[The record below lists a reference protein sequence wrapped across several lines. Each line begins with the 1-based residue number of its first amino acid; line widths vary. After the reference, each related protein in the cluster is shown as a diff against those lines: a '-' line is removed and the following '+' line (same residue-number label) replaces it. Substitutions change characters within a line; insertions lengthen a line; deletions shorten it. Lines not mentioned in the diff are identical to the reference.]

1 MKAKGIAVV
10 LAAGKGKRMGGT
22 IQKQYMDLCGKPVLY
37 YTLKAFEESEV
48 IDQIILVS
56 GKEEK
61 DQVRESIVDFYGFQ
75 KVTQITEGGKERYD
89 SVWNALQIVDKMED
103 KEESYVFIH
112 DGARPLVDDSILKR
126 TYEEVR
132 RSGAC
137 VAGMP
142 VKDTIKIVNEN
153 LETEETPDRKKMWM
167 IQTPQVF
174 KAPLIIEAY
183 RKMMAVPHSHVTDD
197 AMAVEMVMK
206 HPVKMVE
213 GSYKN
218 IKITTPEDL
227 KIAKVFLK

>member
-10 LAAGKGKRMGGT
+10 LAAGQGKRMGGT

-37 YTLKAFEESEV
+37 YTLKAFEESEL
-48 IDQIILVS
+48 IDQVILVS

>member
-10 LAAGKGKRMGGT
+10 LAAGQGKRMGGT

-89 SVWNALQIVDKMED
+89 SVWNALQIVDKMKD

-174 KAPLIIEAY
+174 KAPL
-183 RKMMAVPHSHVTDD
+183 
-197 AMAVEMVMK
+197 
-206 HPVKMVE
+206 
-213 GSYKN
+213 
-218 IKITTPEDL
+218 
-227 KIAKVFLK
+227 

>member
-1 MKAKGIAVV
+1 MGEKCTAIV
-10 LAAGKGKRMGGT
+10 LAAGQGKRMGGT

-48 IDQIILVS
+48 IDQVILVS

-183 RKMMAVPHSHVTDD
+183 RRMMAVPHSHVTDD